1 MNSIKSNRALLES
14 TPKRFQQTY
23 TLFAIAVFC
32 CIFFTGCEG
41 VRAHR
46 MCKPGDILTLSI
58 KPKRMK
64 MPLATFEG
72 AIRVGQEKAVIAED
86 ITLTFAYVDV
96 ETAAPPVAVIGTAQP
111 APESENPA
119 NPPLRVAINA

>member
-1 MNSIKSNRALLES
+1 
-14 TPKRFQQTY
+14 
-23 TLFAIAVFC
+23 
-32 CIFFTGCEG
+32 
-41 VRAHR
+41 

-86 ITLTFAYVDV
+86 ITLTFAYVD
-96 ETAAPPVAVIGTAQP
+96 AAVAPVAIDGAAQP
-111 APESENPA
+111 APAGDNSA

>member
-1 MNSIKSNRALLES
+1 
-14 TPKRFQQTY
+14 
-23 TLFAIAVFC
+23 
-32 CIFFTGCEG
+32 
-41 VRAHR
+41 

-86 ITLTFAYVDV
+86 ITLTFAYVDARLRRPPSNGV
-96 ETAAPPVAVIGTAQP
+96 RSRPAARI
-111 APESENPA
+111 PA